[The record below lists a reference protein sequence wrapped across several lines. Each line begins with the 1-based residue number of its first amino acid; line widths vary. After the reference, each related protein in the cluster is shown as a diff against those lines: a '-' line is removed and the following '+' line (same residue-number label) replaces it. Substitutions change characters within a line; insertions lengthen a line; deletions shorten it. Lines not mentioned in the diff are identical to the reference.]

1 MNQIIKSN
9 DVTSFSEDEIYYVK
23 NEPVM
28 QCAVDV
34 LTKIG
39 KTNKI
44 ILKAK
49 GNAIPNAVAI
59 ANIITEKFLKG
70 NSHIEKATV
79 DSEIIENMGKMISLI
94 EVIVVKTN

>member
-1 MNQIIKSN
+1 MGQIVNQN
-9 DVTSFSEDEIYYVK
+9 NTSTYSEDEVYYVR

-28 QCAVDV
+28 DSAIDA

-39 KTNKI
+39 KTNKLV
-44 ILKAK
+44 LKAK

-70 NSHIEKATV
+70 NSRIDKVTV
-79 DSEIIENMGKMISLI
+79 DSETIENMGRMVSLI
-94 EVIVVKTN
+94 EVILVKTN

>member
-1 MNQIIKSN
+1 MDQIVNQN
-9 DVTSFSEDEIYYVK
+9 NATTYSEDEVYYVR

-28 QCAVDV
+28 DCAIDA
-34 LTKIG
+34 LTRLG

-70 NSHIEKATV
+70 NSRIDKVTV
-79 DSEIIENMGKMISLI
+79 DSDAIENMGRLVSLI
-94 EVIVVKTN
+94 EIILVKTN

>member
-1 MNQIIKSN
+1 MDQIANQNNS
-9 DVTSFSEDEIYYVK
+9 TTYSEDEVYYVR

-28 QCAVDV
+28 DSAIDA
-34 LTKIG
+34 LTRLG

-70 NSHIEKATV
+70 NSRIDKVTV
-79 DSEIIENMGKMISLI
+79 DSETIENMGRMISLI
-94 EVIVVKTN
+94 EVILVKTN

>member
-1 MNQIIKSN
+1 MEQIVN
-9 DVTSFSEDEIYYVK
+9 PNNNTDFLEDEIYYVK

-28 QCAVDV
+28 QCAIDV

-59 ANIITEKFLKG
+59 ANILTEKFLKG
-70 NSHIEKATV
+70 NSHIEKVTV
-79 DSEIIENMGKMISLI
+79 DSEIIENMGRMLSLI
-94 EVIVVKTN
+94 EIVLVKTN